1 MNEKEDGKSRTVTLR
16 REKCMEEII
25 KEYAE
30 GILSAVG
37 GIVILGILTALVL
50 GKNSRFVQLVV
61 DFISSSV

>member
-1 MNEKEDGKSRTVTLR
+1 
-16 REKCMEEII
+16 MEEII

-37 GIVILGILTALVL
+37 GIVILGILTVLVL